1 MRILNRYIYH
11 SFLVTFM
18 STVIVLTFVGSIGG
32 LFTAS
37 KLVSRGVEWQP
48 ILKML
53 VSGMPAALAFTIP
66 ISVLTAIL
74 LVFGR
79 LSADSEITAMK
90 ACGISLWK
98 IVQWMIPISL
108 LLTGI
113 CLYVNCNLVPYSHFV
128 RRSALTSLKS
138 GDPTK
143 LIEEGRLIEVFD
155 GLKIIIGRK
164 DGRKLEDIH
173 IYDMRTAGKKREI
186 KAKTG
191 IVSVATNST
200 DLILELNQVTIDPFS
215 FERPGA
221 AYADKWK
228 ERINNSR
235 RHRLYHKKVKDLSL
249 LELCGRI
256 KSIDK
261 DIEESPDI
269 KCLEETAKTRM
280 KMSVEINKRLAVSC
294 SCFAFMFLGI
304 PFGIRSHRKESSIGI
319 GLALALVFVFYL
331 FVIIADQLSSHPELR
346 PDILVWLPVVISIV
360 LGSILIRRQN

>member
-1 MRILNRYIYH
+1 
-11 SFLVTFM
+11 M
-18 STVIVLTFVGSIGG
+18 SAVVVLTFVGSIGG
-32 LFTAS
+32 LYTAS
-37 KLVSRGVEWQP
+37 KLVSKGVEWQP

-53 VSGMPAALAFTIP
+53 VSGMPSALAFTIP
-66 ISVLTAIL
+66 ISVLTSVL

-79 LSADSEITAMK
+79 LSADSEITAIK

-98 IVQWMIPISL
+98 IVQWMIPVSL

-113 CLYVNCNLVPYSHFV
+113 CLYVNSNLVPYSHFI
-128 RRSALTSLKS
+128 RRSALTDLKS

-143 LIEEGRLIEVFD
+143 LIEEGRLIDVFD
-155 GLKIIIGRK
+155 GLKIIIGKK

-173 IYDMRTAGKKREI
+173 IYDMRTDGKKREI

-191 IVSVATNST
+191 VVSVVTNST
-200 DLILELNQVTIDPFS
+200 DLILELNEVTIDPFS

-235 RHRLYHKKVKDLSL
+235 RLRTYNKKVKDLSL
-249 LELCGRI
+249 AELYSRI
-256 KSIDK
+256 KSIGNDGDVEGA
-261 DIEESPDI
+261 DIEEI
-269 KCLEETAKTRM
+269 AKTRM
-280 KMSVEINKRLAVSC
+280 KMSVEINKRLALSC

-319 GLALALVFVFYL
+319 GFALALVFVFYL
-331 FVIIADQLSSHPELR
+331 FVIIAEQLASHPKLH
-346 PDILVWLPVVISIV
+346 PDILTWVPVVISLLI
-360 LGSILIRRQN
+360 GSILINRQN